1 MKLNCKILIGAVT
14 AALIGL
20 VGYVLVQEVQ
30 KRVSSD
36 ETVCEDG
43 GVIDRSTED
52 VPKKIAS
59 EKIVSFRCVYSRLA
73 DVDCDASACCVYDF
87 RAELLDGIVRC
98 SVQWYDRQGSG
109 DDFAFE
115 RDPSFLTLLQQVVA
129 DYEFCT
135 YNGLYHAVSGLPD
148 MYGADLSVV
157 YASGETIDAY
167 DNETCFLPS
176 DAAEALSDLFFENRP

>member
-30 KRVSSD
+30 KRMPSD

-43 GVIDRSTED
+43 GVIDSSTKD
-52 VPKKIAS
+52 APKTIVS
-59 EKIVSFRCVYSRLA
+59 DEIVSFRCVYSRFA
-73 DVDCDASACCVYDF
+73 DIDCDASECRVYDF

-98 SVQWYDRQGSG
+98 SVRWYDRFGSG

-115 RDPSFLTLLQQVVA
+115 RDVSFLTRLQQVVN
-129 DYEFCT
+129 DYGFGI
-135 YNGLYHAVSGLPD
+135 YNGLCHAVSGLPD

-157 YASGETIDAY
+157 YASGESISAY
-167 DNETCFLPS
+167 DNETCFLPP
-176 DAAEALSDLFFENRP
+176 DAAKALTDLFFENRP